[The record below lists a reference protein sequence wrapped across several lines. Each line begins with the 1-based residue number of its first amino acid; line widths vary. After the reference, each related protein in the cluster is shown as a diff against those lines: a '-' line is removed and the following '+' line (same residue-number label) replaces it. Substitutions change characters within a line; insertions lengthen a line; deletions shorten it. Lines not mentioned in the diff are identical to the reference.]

1 LAIEQLLPSPTPSI
15 SSGAL
20 NPFYPNLRIHAGDGI
35 KLLRSLPDQALTTI
49 LITFPDPFPKNHES
63 QWRVVQKETLDEM
76 HRVLK
81 PYGRFYLA
89 TDHPK
94 YAEWCQQV
102 MTLQQRQLSPP
113 QQSEPYHDD
122 SCSKKFWIPIDALD
136 RATWLPVISSYEQKG
151 WQEGRRTLLLGW
163 QITSESLDEG

>member
-1 LAIEQLLPSPTPSI
+1 
-15 SSGAL
+15 
-20 NPFYPNLRIHAGDGI
+20 
-35 KLLRSLPDQALTTI
+35 
-49 LITFPDPFPKNHES
+49 
-63 QWRVVQKETLDEM
+63 
-76 HRVLK
+76 
-81 PYGRFYLA
+81 
-89 TDHPK
+89 
-94 YAEWCQQV
+94 